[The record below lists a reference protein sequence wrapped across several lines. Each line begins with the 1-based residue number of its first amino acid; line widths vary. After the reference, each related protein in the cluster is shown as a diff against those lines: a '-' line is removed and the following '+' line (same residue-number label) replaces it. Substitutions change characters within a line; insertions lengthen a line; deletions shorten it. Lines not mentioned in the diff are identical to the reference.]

1 MRLQTS
7 INTKRLQTMI
17 ILIISVLLSV
27 LISIMIPKIV
37 VEKRIHRIPEITT
50 TNTMIMIVPLLQ
62 MPAICGLLCVYINR
76 IAIQMNLTTLHGAV
90 EILDKLTAMIVGS
103 CIIWAILVFTVGVFA
118 SFSYQEHLI
127 LKNLQDK
134 STWKWRGIQDQSNL
148 VFFILFSCPCKAK
161 SVWK

>member
-1 MRLQTS
+1 
-7 INTKRLQTMI
+7 MI

-27 LISIMIPKIV
+27 LISIMIPKIDI
-37 VEKRIHRIPEITT
+37 EKRIHRIPEITT

-134 STWKWRGIQDQSNL
+134 ST
-148 VFFILFSCPCKAK
+148 
-161 SVWK
+161 